1 MKTHLDDQLDIL
13 SQHLLEMAMM
23 IENAISSAAK
33 ALSERDV
40 ELAEKAIAYD
50 SNVDQKEKEIESHCL
65 RMLLQQQPVAGD
77 LRTVS
82 AALKMITDMERI
94 GDQAADLAAIVRQ
107 LPVRGDRLPMRHIP
121 EMAQTAVKMVRQSI
135 QAYVG
140 ENMELARQ
148 VLEMDDIVDGLFIK
162 VRQDL
167 LQTIRSREDSGGEAL
182 DLLMAAKYLERIGD
196 HATNIAEW
204 VIFSASGIY
213 KDAPLL
219 GEAQT

>member
-107 LPVRGDRLPMRHIP
+107 LPAQGDRLPMRHIP

-148 VLEMDDIVDGLFIK
+148 VLEMDDIVDGLFVK

>member
-1 MKTHLDDQLDIL
+1 
-13 SQHLLEMAMM
+13 
-23 IENAISSAAK
+23 
-33 ALSERDV
+33 
-40 ELAEKAIAYD
+40 
-50 SNVDQKEKEIESHCL
+50 
-65 RMLLQQQPVAGD
+65 
-77 LRTVS
+77 
-82 AALKMITDMERI
+82 
-94 GDQAADLAAIVRQ
+94 
-107 LPVRGDRLPMRHIP
+107 

>member
-13 SQHLLEMAMM
+13 NQHLLEMAMM

-107 LPVRGDRLPMRHIP
+107 LPAQGDRLPMRHIP